1 MAPGPQAPGFGLECA
16 PIMILPP
23 FELHQP
29 RTIEEA
35 VQLLAR
41 HGRGCDVLAG
51 GSDLLPNYKQGLNAK
66 PHVVS
71 LEQIAELRAI
81 TPERLGAM
89 ARLADLARHPTIRS
103 ELRVIA
109 ETAAQVASPLIIEQ
123 ATLGGNLLLDTRCF
137 YFNQS
142 LFWRESKGYCLKAE
156 GDVCLVVPQKE
167 VCYAT
172 NSSDLAPV
180 LITLDAELH
189 FRSASGERTVPI
201 REFYRHD
208 GIARHGRHADEL
220 LTFIDIPPAARRLAA
235 GYIEAPH
242 PRRDRLSGHGG
253 RRGRSGSMPG
263 AAWPSCTSAV
273 GAVDTTPRTFEELT
287 ASFCGKDPNPE
298 MLAEIADQVMARV
311 KPYNNVPLSPTYRK
325 RMVGVYLR
333 RILGALVAEARQG
346 TNTA

>member
-1 MAPGPQAPGFGLECA
+1 
-16 PIMILPP
+16 MILPP

-29 RTIEEA
+29 RSIGDA
-35 VQLLAR
+35 VALL
-41 HGRGCDVLAG
+41 GRFGPAADVVAG
-51 GSDLLPNYKQGLNAK
+51 GSDLLPNYKQRLNAK

-71 LEQIAELRAI
+71 LEHIPELRLL

-89 ARLADLARHPTIRS
+89 ARLGDIARDPG
-103 ELRVIA
+103 LRRTLPVIA

-123 ATLGGNLLLDTRCF
+123 ATIGGNVLLDTRCF

-180 LITLDAELH
+180 LMTLGAELH
-189 FRSASGERTVPI
+189 LASSAGERVVPL
-201 REFYRHD
+201 RDFYRHD
-208 GIARHGRHADEL
+208 GIARHVRRADEL

-235 GYIEAPH
+235 TYMKLRIRDAIDFPAMGAAVAL
-242 PRRDRLSGHGG
+242 RRDG
-253 RRGRSGSMPG
+253 RGRL
-263 AAWPSCTSAV
+263 AELHIAI
-273 GAVDTTPRTFEELT
+273 GAVDTTPRQFPELT
-287 ASFCGKDPNPE
+287 AGFIGRELDEPTIG
-298 MLAEIADQVMARV
+298 EIANQVMARV
-311 KPYNNVPLSPTYRK
+311 KPYNNVPLSPAYRK

-333 RILGALVAEARQG
+333 RLLTALAGQPA
-346 TNTA
+346 AA